1 MTHNPNQKTQDDQ
14 LLPQPKPRKRRFR
27 PFRTLLT
34 LAILVAIIATGFAG
48 ITLALF
54 LQTFNALTRETPV
67 ADVIMGPM
75 QSDENGPYMDIQF
88 TPYAYQSSLLHI
100 FNPQDTTSPDNP
112 PLGVPQNYKVYGDT
126 IAVRGPLV
134 KLYPSLLILNFNN
147 IYKLSVIEGEY
158 RQSSNA
164 GNKNNSQ
171 FPINGGFDDSW
182 WNFNSREATFPYN
195 MIVDRF
201 TISGDEEPGFYG
213 TGKKRYQIVVTM
225 DSITWNF
232 IEDIPPS

>member
-1 MTHNPNQKTQDDQ
+1 MTTNQHPPPQPP
-14 LLPQPKPRKRRFR
+14 PQPKRRRRFR
-27 PFRTLLT
+27 PMRTLLT
-34 LAILVAIIATGFAG
+34 LAIGVAIISTAVAG
-48 ITLALF
+48 GALALF
-54 LQTFNALTRETPV
+54 LQTFTALTREIPV
-67 ADVIMGPM
+67 AEVVMGPI
-75 QSDENGPYMDIQF
+75 QSDENGQYMDIQF
-88 TPYAYQSSLLHI
+88 TPYAYQSALLHI
-100 FNPQDTTSPDNP
+100 FNPQDTTSADNP

-126 IAVRGPLV
+126 VAVRGPLV
-134 KLYPSLLILNFNN
+134 KLYPALLILNFNN
-147 IYKLSVIEGEY
+147 VYKLSLIEGEY
-158 RQSSNA
+158 RQSGNA
-164 GNKNNSQ
+164 GSKNDGSE

-201 TISGDEEPGFYG
+201 TISGDEEPGFFG

>member
-1 MTHNPNQKTQDDQ
+1 MTNNQQPPPQ
-14 LLPQPKPRKRRFR
+14 PPPQPKRKRRFR
-27 PFRTLLT
+27 PVRTALI
-34 LAILVAIIATGFAG
+34 LAAIIAIVSACIAG
-48 ITLALF
+48 VSLALF
-54 LQTFNALTRETPV
+54 LQTFTALTREIPV
-67 ADVIMGPM
+67 AEVVMGPI
-75 QSDENGPYMDIQF
+75 QSDENGQYMDIQF
-88 TPYAYQSSLLHI
+88 TPYAYESALLHI

-112 PLGVPQNYKVYGDT
+112 PLGVPQIYKVYGDT
-126 IAVRGPLV
+126 VAVRGPLV

-147 IYKLSVIEGEY
+147 VFKLSLIEGEY

-164 GNKNNSQ
+164 ANKNDGSE

-232 IEDIPPS
+232 IEDILPS